1 MPDKVTQ
8 SKEILTE
15 IQNLFSDGDRGWNS
29 EEDMIAEMAKFRRN
43 RICC

>member
-15 IQNLFSDGDRGWNS
+15 IQNMFSDGDKGWNS
-29 EEDMIAEMAKFRRN
+29 EAEMIEDMAEFRRD